1 MTTLHLSHKENEKCE
16 FEKFIK
22 LVSKL
27 KLKNKASSDEEL
39 ITEMQWSFPYIY
51 II

>member
-39 ITEMQWSFPYIY
+39 ITEMQ
-51 II
+51 